1 MLSKQSTGSSMHWV
15 PKSEENRRE
24 EKDLRRGDSCDS
36 TIENKTKKQLSTRL
50 LEKSPEVGDPAK
62 TFLKSKFQLHNFF
75 QSHP

>member
-50 LEKSPEVGDPAK
+50 LEESPEVLNMGPCK
-62 TFLKSKFQLHNFF
+62 NISQI
-75 QSHP
+75 QVSVI